1 MEQNKLE
8 DIHGYCKDHTELDS
22 QVLIDLEKYTWENK
36 DVPQMIS
43 GQLVGK
49 FLQSVIKMINA
60 KTLWNGH
67 DQNKER

>member
-22 QVLIDLEKYTWENK
+22 KVLQDLEKYTWENK

-49 FLQSVIKMINA
+49 FLQSVIFRFFNYGIH
-60 KTLWNGH
+60 W
-67 DQNKER
+67 